1 MELLDYMFWKLV
13 VIAGL
18 AFLYGL
24 IFGLPPR

>member
-13 VIAGL
+13 ILAGL

-24 IFGLPPR
+24 IFGLPPK